1 MEGILSWLKEY
12 SPPVVL
18 LLLVGSAVLF
28 VLRLTV
34 EKSIATSFEAHAKKL
49 ELRLARRS
57 TFEEKVLADRYALVT
72 DLSARLQKV
81 MTNLN
86 RMRSGQPVPEGFMK
100 QKEIV
105 PLTEIFEDLETHR
118 LALTEEFYQLF
129 QGNAQ
134 LVLKAANARNPQE
147 WDDIAKEWLRLGEE
161 IRSAAE
167 NTFRIRE
174 IRW

>member
-1 MEGILSWLKEY
+1 
-12 SPPVVL
+12 
-18 LLLVGSAVLF
+18 
-28 VLRLTV
+28 
-34 EKSIATSFEAHAKKL
+34 
-49 ELRLARRS
+49 
-57 TFEEKVLADRYALVT
+57 
-72 DLSARLQKV
+72 
-81 MTNLN
+81 
-86 RMRSGQPVPEGFMK
+86 MK

-129 QGNAQ
+129 QGKAQ
-134 LVLKAANARNPQE
+134 LALKAANVRNPQE

-167 NTFRIRE
+167 NAFRISE